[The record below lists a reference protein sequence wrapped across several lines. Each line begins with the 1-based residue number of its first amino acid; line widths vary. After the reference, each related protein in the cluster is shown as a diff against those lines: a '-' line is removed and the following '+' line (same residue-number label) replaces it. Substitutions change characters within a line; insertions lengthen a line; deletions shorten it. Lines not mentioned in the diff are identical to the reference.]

1 MSYYDY
7 VYKQKEIDRIVDQLQ
22 LLDLTL
28 SWSTD
33 NKDLG
38 YATLI
43 IETNDFRMCVNVDY
57 FTYIG
62 KDLKSREV
70 TNKIIDYNINKF
82 KKAYVKY
89 KNNLKEI
96 GEINNV
102 I

>member
-1 MSYYDY
+1 MSYFDY
-7 VYKQKEIDRIVDQLQ
+7 MRKQKEIDRMVDQLQ

-43 IETNDFRMCVNVDY
+43 IETNDFRTCVNVDY
-57 FTYIG
+57 FIYMG
-62 KDLKSREV
+62 KDLKSHEAR
-70 TNKIIDYNINKF
+70 TKIVDYSINNF

-89 KNNLKEI
+89 KYNLKEI